1 VLLLLIS
8 VSACGSGSGTAGSPL
23 TSPPSTSVTAADPET
38 GDPAWV
44 TGRVTTGSQPC
55 GILGAAGKIWVSDL
69 GNDDLVSVDPRTMHV
84 GPAVEVGAKP
94 CGLAF
99 GAGSIWVED
108 YGSAEVTRVSATT
121 GAVQHT
127 YGVGL
132 SPYDVTFASGA
143 AWVTNYADGTV
154 SRVDAATSRVTTIR
168 TGGTPIGIAPAG
180 GLIWVGLGPAGIAAI
195 DPHTGAVVHRLH
207 TRGPAGWTAYDGGVV
222 WVNAGDVVL
231 RIAGASGRVLDRF
244 PVGSQP
250 EDGSVVD
257 GVTWIPDADGTLRR
271 LGGGVSSEPL
281 SSGVGNPFVLAG
293 YRGQVWVVDFTGTDV
308 VRIDPS
314 RIG

>member
-8 VSACGSGSGTAGSPL
+8 VSACGSGSGNSGSPL

-108 YGSAEVTRVSATT
+108 YGSAEVTRSVRRAVRCSTRTAWGCRRTT
-121 GAVQHT
+121 
-127 YGVGL
+127 
-132 SPYDVTFASGA
+132 
-143 AWVTNYADGTV
+143 
-154 SRVDAATSRVTTIR
+154 
-168 TGGTPIGIAPAG
+168 
-180 GLIWVGLGPAGIAAI
+180 
-195 DPHTGAVVHRLH
+195 
-207 TRGPAGWTAYDGGVV
+207 
-222 WVNAGDVVL
+222 
-231 RIAGASGRVLDRF
+231 
-244 PVGSQP
+244 
-250 EDGSVVD
+250 
-257 GVTWIPDADGTLRR
+257 
-271 LGGGVSSEPL
+271 
-281 SSGVGNPFVLAG
+281 
-293 YRGQVWVVDFTGTDV
+293 
-308 VRIDPS
+308 
-314 RIG
+314 